1 MNENFKESN
10 TYKFFRGLI
19 LDMTEEQ
26 RTQENKKYDIDST
39 INILMEDDQLW
50 QDLENAI
57 LDDLVEIE
65 EEV

>member
-1 MNENFKESN
+1 MNEKFKESN
-10 TYKFFRGLI
+10 TYKFFRDLI
-19 LDMTEEQ
+19 LDMTEDQ
-26 RTQENKKYDIDST
+26 RTQENKKYDIDKT

>member
-1 MNENFKESN
+1 MNEKFKESN

>member
-1 MNENFKESN
+1 MNEKLKESN
-10 TYKFFRGLI
+10 LYKFFQDLI

-26 RTQENKKYDIDST
+26 RTQKNKKYDIEKT
-39 INILMEDDQLW
+39 IENLIGDDELW
-50 QDLENAI
+50 EQLENAV

>member
-1 MNENFKESN
+1 MDEKLKESN
-10 TYKFFRGLI
+10 LYKFFQDLV

-26 RTQENKKYDIDST
+26 RTQENKKYDIDKT
-39 INILMEDDQLW
+39 IENLIGDDELW
-50 QDLENAI
+50 GQLENAV

>member
-1 MNENFKESN
+1 MDEKLKESN
-10 TYKFFRGLI
+10 LYKFFRDLI
-19 LDMTEEQ
+19 LDMTEDQ

-39 INILMEDDQLW
+39 IENLSGDDELW
-50 QDLENAI
+50 GQLENAV

>member
-1 MNENFKESN
+1 MNEKLKESN
-10 TYKFFRGLI
+10 TYKFFRDLI
-19 LDMTEEQ
+19 LDMTEDQ

-65 EEV
+65 

>member
-1 MNENFKESN
+1 MNEKFKESN
-10 TYKFFRGLI
+10 TYKFFRDLI

-26 RTQENKKYDIDST
+26 RTQENKKYDIDKT
-39 INILMEDDQLW
+39 IENLIGDDELW
-50 QDLENAI
+50 EQLENAV

>member
-1 MNENFKESN
+1 MDEKLKESN
-10 TYKFFRGLI
+10 LYKFFQDLI

-26 RTQENKKYDIDST
+26 RTQENKKYDIDKT
-39 INILMEDDQLW
+39 IENLIGDDQLW
-50 QDLENAI
+50 QELENAV